1 MKIICVLVTY
11 NRIDKLKTALK
22 SYVNQTTLPDKM
34 IVVDNHSNDGTI
46 EFLNEWCEIN
56 HGFEKELIFL
66 PNNTGGSGGF
76 YAGLKKALEYDSDW
90 IYISDDDAYL
100 DDDVI
105 EKIKRYATST
115 DDNVGAICATVKEN
129 EGLGYYHRRV
139 IKEGVL
145 GIKEKNLPDT
155 DYNRKCV
162 ELSTYSF
169 VGTAIRTSSLW
180 NIGLPN
186 KDFFLWYDDTEH
198 GIRMGK
204 RYKILFYPDIVV
216 KHDVDSANTGVNW
229 KKYYGYRNNLL
240 SIKYNYNIR
249 YFKNKIMMLRISM
262 LRDYLIPARR
272 PLIEMKKQAIKDAKN
287 NKLGISEVYYPG
299 AKL

>member
-46 EFLNEWCEIN
+46 EFLKEWCEIN

-129 EGLGYYHRRV
+129 DGLGYYHRRV

-186 KDFFLWYDDTEH
+186 KDFFLWYDD
-198 GIRMGK
+198 I
-204 RYKILFYPDIVV
+204 DI
-216 KHDVDSANTGVNW
+216 
-229 KKYYGYRNNLL
+229 KKYVT
-240 SIKYNYNIR
+240 IKYNLKSIVEGLITIIFVSIFNMEFSIIRWMISLIIMITYNWVFNR
-249 YFKNKIMMLRISM
+249 NTVVALGKKVMGKF
-262 LRDYLIPARR
+262 AR
-272 PLIEMKKQAIKDAKN
+272 K
-287 NKLGISEVYYPG
+287 
-299 AKL
+299 